1 MINCALCGYHNL
13 PPSRKPMSPAKPVPE
28 GGKIA
33 ADVIALRELQVKVHH
48 QVHDLTTILTVLLG
62 EIDLSVIRVRKE
74 LDAFYD
80 KYPELK

>member
-13 PPSRKPMSPAKPVPE
+13 PPSPKRMPRDTVPE